1 MSPSQSPHLFEPLEC
16 RLCLS
21 AAPFTL
27 APALA
32 ASPAAAQGVKRTS
45 APTLSLADRQ
55 ELLKNWVGSDAAT
68 LSSLL
73 AAGDAAGFDNEL
85 LNYMRTRT
93 NRHYF
98 FEPSDASGILSFINA
113 DSGLVNQKNA
123 KIAKANNIV
132 AHM

>member
-21 AAPFTL
+21 AAPFTV

-32 ASPAAAQGVKRTS
+32 ASPATSAQGVKRTS

-55 ELLKNWVGSDAAT
+55 ELLRNWVGSDAAT

-85 LNYMRTRT
+85 LAYMRGRT
-93 NRHYF
+93 NRQYF
-98 FEPSDASGILSFINA
+98 FDPSDAAGILNFINA
-113 DSGLVNQKNA
+113 DSGLVNQ
-123 KIAKANNIV
+123 
-132 AHM
+132 